1 MTRFYPRYPLS
12 LFVVLGSF
20 IFLASANPTSPGI
33 AIDVYLEPLVEELRG
48 LWDVG
53 VQAYDAFSKEVFQL
67 RAALMWTINDFPA
80 YANLCHGNQLSIFDK
95 WPQILL
101 HGTLAMVGC

>member
-1 MTRFYPRYPLS
+1 MKRSPLILS
-12 LFVVLGSF
+12 LVIPG
-20 IFLASANPTSPGI
+20 PTSPRI

-80 YANLCHGNQLSIFDK
+80 YANLCRGNQLSIFDK